1 MNSRAL
7 FKELVTKIEIFGW
20 WFVGDIES
28 KAVFA
33 LVNDNFEGE
42 EGELNVESK
51 NFEAF
56 EE

>member
-28 KAVFA
+28 NAVFA
-33 LVNDNFEGE
+33 LANDNFEGE

-51 NFEAF
+51 NLEAF